1 MFCNTCG
8 AQLPDDA
15 QVCPSC
21 GNRIVTP
28 EEARAAQK
36 EAFNQTPADPERY
49 EQLLALKAKQDAEI
63 AMAEARFAQ
72 QQAELARQRAAEMQQ
87 QYVQKYGAAPGAAA
101 APVTETAPVPQAAP
115 VQPAPAAPTASPVM
129 PQSRPAGKPKP
140 VKKKK
145 SALPWILIVA
155 VVAAIGAAALV
166 FRSELAALFG
176 GEDNASSRKEKAQA
190 GQTQTQPAVP
200 SGEAQQVPA
209 SDLEIPD
216 ELQGHTW
223 YVIGSLNNTNWDLDY
238 AMTDWGDGIWKSQV
252 FLLHTGEELKVRA
265 DKSWDYNLGVDG
277 RNGTNLRVEEEG
289 FYIVVAD
296 LARETIYLEAYN
308 GN

>member
-1 MFCNTCG
+1 MKVSET
-8 AQLPDDA
+8 L
-15 QVCPSC
+15 
-21 GNRIVTP
+21 RKLL
-28 EEARAAQK
+28 EERGWSAYRLAKEAGVSATTVRAA
-36 EAFNQTPADPERY
+36 
-49 EQLLALKAKQDAEI
+49 L
-63 AMAEARFAQ
+63 
-72 QQAELARQRAAEMQQ
+72 
-87 QYVQKYGAAPGAAA
+87 
-101 APVTETAPVPQAAP
+101 
-115 VQPAPAAPTASPVM
+115 
-129 PQSRPAGKPKP
+129 
-140 VKKKK
+140 
-145 SALPWILIVA
+145 
-155 VVAAIGAAALV
+155 
-166 FRSELAALFG
+166 
-176 GEDNASSRKEKAQA
+176 
-190 GQTQTQPAVP
+190 

-209 SDLEIPD
+209 SSLEIPD

-223 YVIGSLNNTNWDLDY
+223 YVIGSFNNTNWDLDY